1 MPQLSTALIDDVRSH
16 LIERWQHDAIYQRFA
31 NARTE
36 YQGPPTIRQFVADM
50 LALPSLALRDSRFA
64 GNEKLLG
71 RPPFC
76 QLDRSRFGELLATTV
91 LMNGLPTTIDTL
103 ALLHVF
109 IPSLRTVLETD
120 ICSYSARRGAEERA
134 QFDLVASCG
143 LPHEAVLQVDHAP
156 SASPGVGRLAMA
168 GDSGTAHPAAIDRLL
183 HNEPDRWLVRGLRLP
198 YGLGP
203 RLHGAHQHRCRPRLA
218 P

>member
-16 LIERWQHDAIYQRFA
+16 LIERWQRDAIYQRFA

-76 QLDRSRFGELLATTV
+76 QLDRSRFGELLATAV
-91 LMNGLPTTIDTL
+91 LMSGLPTTIDTL

-109 IPSLRTVLETD
+109 IPSLRTV
-120 ICSYSARRGAEERA
+120 
-134 QFDLVASCG
+134 
-143 LPHEAVLQVDHAP
+143 
-156 SASPGVGRLAMA
+156 
-168 GDSGTAHPAAIDRLL
+168 
-183 HNEPDRWLVRGLRLP
+183 
-198 YGLGP
+198 
-203 RLHGAHQHRCRPRLA
+203 
-218 P
+218 